1 MASFFVPTRFTWQ
14 FGGQVVHLCGSFTRW
29 VETVPMTPVDSRPT
43 VFQVVVHLPPG
54 YHQYKFI
61 VDGEWRHDETQPF
74 MPDPLG
80 NVNNWLFVRRPEA
93 QPQNPGVSV
102 ISGGQL
108 PQQAQQQSRSQV
120 LPQHSQQQAHPQTR
134 AGLAHPSQGPQ
145 GPPPP
150 TLPARGQPPQQ
161 ALGQAQRPL
170 PPPPSQLQRQSS
182 SAQHGGVAQGQ
193 QQQQHRGSLEQSL
206 SQPSPSHSD
215 VDMQGVE
222 VSAMSDDSMS
232 APSSLPSG
240 MHPDE
245 PQFTRSKIKE
255 FLLTHTAYELIP
267 ESGKVVLLDL
277 ELPVRQ
283 AFHALHEQNVPS
295 APLWDAAS
303 ATVAGMI
310 SASDFIH
317 ILVQLRNSVS
327 SGASAMS
334 EAEMDQHTLRGL
346 RQVAEADGRPFKQ
359 LVAVQPQEDL
369 HAFVERL
376 CVSEV
381 SMAPVLTTENT
392 GQGEV
397 CTMLH
402 IATVSGVLGCL
413 MRHFRA
419 SLSSLPLLSVAVG
432 SLPVGTW
439 AEDSRYAHEQVQPGH
454 QPEGEERRDRRRV
467 RRLHTVTLRTPLTTA
482 LRLLLESGCSSLP
495 VLDETGALV
504 NVYARSDITTLCKG
518 NSYNRLQYEDV
529 VVGQALQLIEATHLQ
544 PGQGSPSDHQSGPP
558 RLHWC
563 TARDSLRAV
572 LERLC
577 SSSVRRLYVVEPKT
591 RHVEGIISLSDL
603 AAYLC

>member
-93 QPQNPGVSV
+93 QPQNPG
-102 ISGGQL
+102 
-108 PQQAQQQSRSQV
+108 
-120 LPQHSQQQAHPQTR
+120 
-134 AGLAHPSQGPQ
+134 
-145 GPPPP
+145 
-150 TLPARGQPPQQ
+150 
-161 ALGQAQRPL
+161 
-170 PPPPSQLQRQSS
+170 
-182 SAQHGGVAQGQ
+182 
-193 QQQQHRGSLEQSL
+193 
-206 SQPSPSHSD
+206 
-215 VDMQGVE
+215 
-222 VSAMSDDSMS
+222 
-232 APSSLPSG
+232 
-240 MHPDE
+240 
-245 PQFTRSKIKE
+245 KIKE

-439 AEDSRYAHEQVQPGH
+439 AEDSRYAHEQ
-454 QPEGEERRDRRRV
+454 GEERRDRRRV

-518 NSYNRLQYEDV
+518 NSYNR
-529 VVGQALQLIEATHLQ
+529 
-544 PGQGSPSDHQSGPP
+544 
-558 RLHWC
+558 
-563 TARDSLRAV
+563 AV